1 MGVQDS
7 IQATPAMT
15 IAGRAVNGTDRFD
28 VFDPSTGKVLATAPN
43 ASPADLDAAI
53 AAARDAG
60 PAWTAT
66 PWQDRQTVLQQ
77 MAGVLVQN
85 KDELTRLL
93 VMEQGR
99 PLEAALRE
107 IMISAYWFSETAKLR
122 IDDDVISDDASGT
135 TVVRH
140 LPLGVVGALVPW
152 NYPVVLA
159 VWKIAPALLA
169 GNTMVLKPSPFTP
182 LTTLRMVE
190 LMREVVPAGVL
201 NTISGD
207 HDLGP
212 RMTSH
217 PGFDKISFTG
227 STDTGKAV
235 MRSAANGL
243 ARLTLELGGNDAA
256 IVLDDADLDTT
267 VPALFWGAFINSG
280 QICIAAKRIYVHDS
294 IYEVFAQRF
303 ADLARSVKMGPGL
316 EEGVQLGPVQNARQ
330 YERVC
335 DLLQDCKSQGYTILA
350 GGDLPGGEGWFVP
363 ATVVDNP
370 PDDARIVREEPFG
383 PIVPLLKFSAED
395 EVVARANAT
404 DFGLAGSV
412 WTRDEARGRA
422 LARRLRTGTVWI
434 NTIQKPSPHAPLSG
448 HKSSGFGVENGI
460 EGLRAYTITQT
471 IALERSA

>member
-1 MGVQDS
+1 
-7 IQATPAMT
+7 
-15 IAGRAVNGTDRFD
+15 
-28 VFDPSTGKVLATAPN
+28 
-43 ASPADLDAAI
+43 
-53 AAARDAG
+53 
-60 PAWTAT
+60 
-66 PWQDRQTVLQQ
+66 
-77 MAGVLVQN
+77 
-85 KDELTRLL
+85 
-93 VMEQGR
+93 
-99 PLEAALRE
+99 
-107 IMISAYWFSETAKLR
+107 MISAYWFSETAKLR

-190 LMREVVPAGVL
+190 LMRDV
-201 NTISGD
+201 
-207 HDLGP
+207 
-212 RMTSH
+212 
-217 PGFDKISFTG
+217 
-227 STDTGKAV
+227 
-235 MRSAANGL
+235 
-243 ARLTLELGGNDAA
+243 
-256 IVLDDADLDTT
+256 

-294 IYEVFAQRF
+294 IYDVFAQRF

-363 ATVVDNP
+363 ATVIDNP

-383 PIVPLLKFSAED
+383 PVVPLLKFSAED
-395 EVVARANAT
+395 EAVARANAT

-434 NTIQKPSPHAPLSG
+434 NTIQKPSPHAPMSG

>member
-1 MGVQDS
+1 MGVQKTL
-7 IQATPAMT
+7 QAMTMT
-15 IAGRAVNGTDRFD
+15 IAGRPVDSAARFD

-53 AAARDAG
+53 AAARAAA
-60 PAWTAT
+60 PAWEAT
-66 PWQDRQTVLQQ
+66 PWQDRQTALQQ
-77 MAGVLVQN
+77 MAGVLMQN
-85 KDELTRLL
+85 KDELARLL

-99 PLEAALRE
+99 PLEAALHE
-107 IMISAYWFSETAKLR
+107 IMISAYWFTETAKLR
-122 IDDDVISDDASGT
+122 IVDDVISDDNAGQ

-152 NYPVVLA
+152 NYPIVLA

-182 LTTLRMVE
+182 LTTLRMIE
-190 LMREVVPAGVL
+190 LMRDVVPAGVL
-201 NTISGD
+201 NAISGD

-227 STDTGKAV
+227 STETGKAV
-235 MRSAANGL
+235 MRSAADGL

-294 IYEVFAQRF
+294 LYDAFSQRF

-316 EEGVQLGPVQNARQ
+316 EEGVQLGPVQNRRQ

-335 DLLQDCKSQGYTILA
+335 DMLQDCKDNCYDILA
-350 GGDLPGGEGWFVP
+350 GGDLPEGDGWFVP
-363 ATVVDNP
+363 ATVIGNP
-370 PDDARIVREEPFG
+370 PDSARIVREEPFG
-383 PIVPLLKFSAED
+383 PIVPLLKFSTED
-395 EVVARANAT
+395 EALDRANAT

-412 WTRDEARGRA
+412 WTSDEARGQA
-422 LARRLRTGTVWI
+422 LARRLQTGTVWI
-434 NTIQKPSPHAPLSG
+434 NTIQKPSPHAPMSG
-448 HKSSGFGVENGI
+448 HKASGFGAENGI